1 MVQDY
6 KYGFSLEIKK
16 YTFKKGE
23 ITYVKI
29 SQQGVN
35 VKVVTN
41 SGLFKILIMNNCCS
55 KFNYII
61 KKII

>member
-1 MVQDY
+1 MVQGD

-35 VKVVTN
+35 GKVVTN
-41 SGLFKILIMNNCCS
+41 SRLFKILIMNNCCS